1 LPTGGVRLNI
11 EANGEPELFAA
22 RTMNSDQPTM
32 SDPQPRSACAVS
44 RQAGAILAAAVALG
58 LVYNSASPLGL
69 RLHKSAENLA
79 SALASTNASPIR
91 PVTTAASTVST
102 PTNTTSAATTPAS
115 AEFIPMLTWVQVK
128 PLLAAGKIVLVDGR
142 TSAAYQVEHIP
153 GAISLSVKSPPA
165 DFAAFAANYPTST
178 NVVVYCGSDMC
189 ELSHELAVKL
199 VKEMGFTNVQEMPGG
214 ITEYIIFEGKPNPS
228 EPK

>member
-1 LPTGGVRLNI
+1 MT
-11 EANGEPELFAA
+11 
-22 RTMNSDQPTM
+22 
-32 SDPQPRSACAVS
+32 
-44 RQAGAILAAAVALG
+44 RQAVAILAAAVALG

-79 SALASTNASPIR
+79 SAPASTNASPVR
-91 PVTTAASTVST
+91 PITTTSSEGSTT
-102 PTNTTSAATTPAS
+102 PTNTTAATALAS
-115 AEFIPMLTWVQVK
+115 AEFIPVLTWVQVK
-128 PLLAAGKIVLVDGR
+128 PLLEAGKIVLVDGR
-142 TSAAYQVEHIP
+142 TPAAYQVEHIP

-165 DFAAFAANYPTST
+165 EFAAFAANYPTGT
-178 NVVVYCGSDMC
+178 NVVVHCGSDMC

-228 EPK
+228 ASK